1 MYNIKLVLCELDLV
15 SILAR
20 LRRCFLVSCVVLWE
34 MVIWLWNDRLIK
46 PLIIIFDAGE
56 ECFWVV
62 YKNKSGVHLIPDA
75 LKAFWLLFCFWEDD
89 QRCMERESTFTLV
102 AICTEDCIEEVDRVN
117 SGFDPLAFPFISRAV
132 AIWNWSTQSSF
143 QFRVY
148 VFSFQLSLNRN
159 DYGCFST
166 VNGCQYEQPLKLG
179 HDIMTYL
186 GFSSQTWIWVWHFW
200 CWSSFLAKIAA
211 LKTSLPLWCF
221 TLVMLSL
228 SQRFMFMMHLFYWLW
243 LYILQLWLVQCNI
256 SLYVHCISQLQQNKV
271 LWVFGAVLNSQCW
284 PICLS

>member
-1 MYNIKLVLCELDLV
+1 
-15 SILAR
+15 
-20 LRRCFLVSCVVLWE
+20 

-186 GFSSQTWIWVWHFW
+186 GFSSQTWIWVCVVWT
-200 CWSSFLAKIAA
+200 FLMLKLISGKNSRPEDLVAA
-211 LKTSLPLWCF
+211 LVLYTSHVVSFAAFYVYDAFVLLIV
-221 TLVMLSL
+221 TLYL
-228 SQRFMFMMHLFYWLW
+228 
-243 LYILQLWLVQCNI
+243 
-256 SLYVHCISQLQQNKV
+256 
-271 LWVFGAVLNSQCW
+271 AVVTCAM
-284 PICLS
+284 